1 MIYLKDISIPEFPG
15 EYWVKPSQITAIS
28 KNTYLGSPTGYRY
41 TVYGPGFYVNL
52 WELPLELQ
60 AMMITLKE
68 TK

>member
-1 MIYLKDISIPEFPG
+1 MIYLKDISLPEHPG

-28 KNTYLGSPTGYRY
+28 KNTYLASPTGYRY

-52 WELPLELQ
+52 WELPPELQ
-60 AMMITLKE
+60 GMVFRME